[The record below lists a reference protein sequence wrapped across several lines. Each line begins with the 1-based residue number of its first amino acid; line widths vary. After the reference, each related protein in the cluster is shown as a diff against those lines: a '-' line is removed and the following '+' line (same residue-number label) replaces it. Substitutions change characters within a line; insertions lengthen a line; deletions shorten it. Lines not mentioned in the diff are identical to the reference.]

1 MTNNIIR
8 EAKNKKRMFNYEI
21 ANLLNVS
28 ESTFGRMMRNE
39 LPEDEQQRIADLIL
53 NGNTK
58 PGDDHGSMEE

>member
-58 PGDDHGSMEE
+58 PGDDHGSTGE

>member
-58 PGDDHGSMEE
+58 PGDDHGSMGE